1 LIGRIWNWF
10 FGCRHR
16 ELSRAFTSEGETY
29 KVCLKCGAHLPY
41 SWETMSIVD
50 RKKDRKNAREK
61 DQGNLAKN
69 RSR

>member
-1 LIGRIWNWF
+1 
-10 FGCRHR
+10 
-16 ELSRAFTSEGETY
+16 
-29 KVCLKCGAHLPY
+29 
-41 SWETMSIVD
+41 MSIVD